1 MPREYE
7 VVLGPPAERLI
18 NSLQRRLRNEL
29 VDALLTELADGP
41 NRDKELKFDGSVQV
55 CIGPESV
62 TSMLYTATPLSVSG
76 YTALHR
82 PLTKKELKKLGTGG
96 GRSTADLGFYVVEIL
111 PAESAFTRRLR
122 VR

>member
-1 MPREYE
+1 MPKKYE

-18 NSLQRRLRNEL
+18 GSLARRTRNEL
-29 VDALLTELADGP
+29 VDALLAELADGP
-41 NRDKELKFDGSVQV
+41 NRDKELKFDGSVQI
-55 CIGPESV
+55 CIAPQSV
-62 TSMLYTATPLSVSG
+62 TSMLYTATPLSVGG

-82 PLTKKELKKLGTGG
+82 PLTKKELKKLDTDG
-96 GRSTADLGFYVVEIL
+96 GRPTAELGSYVVEIL